1 MFVLITLSGGE
12 PMEMTKQLVLRLPE
26 NVHREL
32 KILAATNGQS
42 MTEMILNWLKDK
54 VQGLRNK
61 TEIDPVLAALT
72 DPITPQERRK
82 LREYSDE
89 EIQAF
94 LEEDAIDPALAARI
108 DRLLAK

>member
-1 MFVLITLSGGE
+1 
-12 PMEMTKQLVLRLPE
+12 MEMTKQLVLRLPE

-89 EIQAF
+89 SASRICRSHHHLPEVSPKR
-94 LEEDAIDPALAARI
+94 PAWKANSP
-108 DRLLAK
+108 DSSEF